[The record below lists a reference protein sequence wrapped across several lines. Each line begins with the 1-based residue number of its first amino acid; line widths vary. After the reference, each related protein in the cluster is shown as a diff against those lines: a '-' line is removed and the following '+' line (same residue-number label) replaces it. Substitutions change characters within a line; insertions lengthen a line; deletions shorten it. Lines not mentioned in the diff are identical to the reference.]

1 MQPTDNADSFG
12 ILTNL
17 DAVGGFF
24 RDSGSSSGDSTC
36 SSDATTVSD
45 EEPTLKLVA
54 ELPLPRIPSFQG
66 GLVLVTYANGAV
78 MRDGLEIDTSEVL
91 CSVPAETVVYA
102 LEQRLNSSN
111 VWRLRVLYGG
121 HYGWISERMRG
132 GSEEY
137 MLKKVKDPP
146 QDMLE
151 KALKGAAD
159 AMNDLNISA
168 RVQWDAQP
176 SISAAMEKW
185 DGTIHKHF
193 YISTLTFPSN
203 YAQCCYIANF
213 LKLNVLQ
220 KWC

>member
-1 MQPTDNADSFG
+1 
-12 ILTNL
+12 
-17 DAVGGFF
+17 
-24 RDSGSSSGDSTC
+24 
-36 SSDATTVSD
+36 
-45 EEPTLKLVA
+45 
-54 ELPLPRIPSFQG
+54 
-66 GLVLVTYANGAV
+66 
-78 MRDGLEIDTSEVL
+78 
-91 CSVPAETVVYA
+91 
-102 LEQRLNSSN
+102 
-111 VWRLRVLYGG
+111 
-121 HYGWISERMRG
+121 MRG

-185 DGTIHKHF
+185 DGTIHKHSNF
-193 YISTLTFPSN
+193 STLTFPSI
-203 YAQCCYIANF
+203 YSKCCHNA
-213 LKLNVLQ
+213 LQ